1 MKVHRPILLP
11 RGETGEGATGL
22 WSCRSALPGRLRPN
36 SSYRHNPTAGNTPE
50 ASNIRRRH
58 QSRTE
63 PKEQTVSVA
72 TESAVKAMME
82 VAAAKAT
89 EMPIATKTAGS
100 KRSDRI
106 AAGHA
111 PAAEPDH
118 KWPPP
123 PAAAAEAAAT
133 KMAAAPPKP
142 PPPKPPPPPRANAS
156 VVVSPALASA
166 NAPSK
171 NAIFGIIIFFIERPF
186 SFNAM
191 TVS

>member
-1 MKVHRPILLP
+1 
-11 RGETGEGATGL
+11 
-22 WSCRSALPGRLRPN
+22 
-36 SSYRHNPTAGNTPE
+36 
-50 ASNIRRRH
+50 
-58 QSRTE
+58 
-63 PKEQTVSVA
+63 
-72 TESAVKAMME
+72 MME

-111 PAAEPDH
+111 PAAES
-118 KWPPP
+118 
-123 PAAAAEAAAT
+123 AATKMATAAESAAT
-133 KMAAAPPKP
+133 KMAAASRQSRRRHQSRRHQSAAT
-142 PPPKPPPPPRANAS
+142 PRANAS